1 MAQEHISVTFR
12 KKINSFNKSI
22 IVDSDKSISQRSFI
36 IGSIS
41 EGISV
46 VKNALMSEDIF
57 STISAL
63 RKLGCR
69 IQKVKTGE
77 YKIYGKVLEVF
88 IAKKILY

>member
-41 EGISV
+41 EGI
-46 VKNALMSEDIF
+46 
-57 STISAL
+57 
-63 RKLGCR
+63 
-69 IQKVKTGE
+69 
-77 YKIYGKVLEVF
+77 
-88 IAKKILY
+88 

>member
-69 IQKVKTGE
+69 IQKLKPENIKYTE
-77 YKIYGKVLEVF
+77 KVLEVF